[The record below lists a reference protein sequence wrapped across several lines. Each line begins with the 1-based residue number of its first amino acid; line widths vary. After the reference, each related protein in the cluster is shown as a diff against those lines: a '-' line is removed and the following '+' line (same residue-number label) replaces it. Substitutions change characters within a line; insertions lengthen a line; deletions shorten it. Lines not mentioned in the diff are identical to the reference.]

1 MKRRIPQCSAGKLPS
16 SAINK
21 HTLSTVDSV
30 VRANLDLLG
39 KEGKIT
45 AMSTALAREAYYGKE
60 VMAQCTAQ
68 GYGDKPGL
76 PAAELGELKEEIR
89 RLYPN
94 YLNNNIIFEEKWS
107 KCLESISSACKRACA
122 KQAKK

>member
-1 MKRRIPQCSAGKLPS
+1 MA
-16 SAINK
+16 A
-21 HTLSTVDSV
+21 V
-30 VRANLDLLG
+30 
-39 KEGKIT
+39 
-45 AMSTALAREAYYGKE
+45 LAREAYFGEE

-76 PAAELGELKEEIR
+76 PAAELGALKEEIR

-94 YLNNNIIFEEKWS
+94 YLNNNLIFEEKWT
-107 KCLESISSACKRACA
+107 KCLESISSACKRARA